1 MGWKARDVL
10 LEEKWE
16 KKNGVLYI
24 WKPLMQL
31 YRGQLIYTLFV
42 VERIGDP
49 YDKDS
54 WSLKIISQYLRD
66 MTWTQWQ
73 N

>member
-1 MGWKARDVL
+1 MK
-10 LEEKWE
+10 
-16 KKNGVLYI
+16 KKNCVLYI
-24 WKPLMQL
+24 RKPLMQL

-49 YDKDS
+49 YDRDS

-66 MTWTQWQ
+66 MTWTQ
-73 N
+73 